1 MFYLYSLGISIN
13 LLFGENGVI
22 TMAQKAKKEYETASK
37 NEEQLLSG
45 ALGKSFEDYN
55 GKLTLD
61 GVNIVNKYG
70 EKIQLKGLVRHTIK
84 SWFCSL

>member
-1 MFYLYSLGISIN
+1 
-13 LLFGENGVI
+13 
-22 TMAQKAKKEYETASK
+22 MAQKAKKEYETASK

-45 ALGKSFEDYN
+45 VFWKSFEDYN

-70 EKIQLKGLVRHTIK
+70 EKVQLKGLVRNTIK
-84 SWFCSL
+84 R